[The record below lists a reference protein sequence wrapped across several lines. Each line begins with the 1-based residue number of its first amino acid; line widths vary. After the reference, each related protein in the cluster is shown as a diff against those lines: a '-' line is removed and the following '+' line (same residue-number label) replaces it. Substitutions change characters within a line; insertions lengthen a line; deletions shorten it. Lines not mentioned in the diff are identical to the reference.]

1 MKELLEIDQLVS
13 DCKHLYHATAR
24 MESTLPDGGEE
35 LCTLAAAASHLWQA
49 LEYLD
54 EVRER
59 RIYGVQLSME
69 MKGGANG
76 TRI

>member
-1 MKELLEIDQLVS
+1 MKNLYGIDQLVS
-13 DCKHLYHATAR
+13 DCKHLYYATAR

-54 EVRER
+54 EVMQSRVN
-59 RIYGVQLSME
+59 GVQLTME